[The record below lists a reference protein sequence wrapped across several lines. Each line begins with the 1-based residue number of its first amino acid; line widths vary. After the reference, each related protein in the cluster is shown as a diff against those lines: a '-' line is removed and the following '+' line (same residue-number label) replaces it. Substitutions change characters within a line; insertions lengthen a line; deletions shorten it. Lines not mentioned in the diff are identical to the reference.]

1 MKTHTLV
8 GQKRTVTGKKVKSLR
23 REGQIPA
30 TVYGKKVKSR
40 SVSVSAD
47 AFAKIYSVAGETGLV
62 ELSIDKEMSPVLI
75 HSVQVDPVYGK
86 TLHIEF
92 HQVDLKEKV
101 HAKVPVELI
110 GESPAVAQKLG
121 VLLTVLNDIEVEA
134 LPTDLPEK
142 ITLDVSTLVEV
153 NQELKVSDAPISKDV
168 TVLSDGTLTIVKVG
182 PRVTKEAEAQAAA
195 EEAQAAEAA
204 AASASTA
211 PATTEGQPAA
221 GETQKSEAAPADS
234 GATPTSKKP
243 A

>member
-23 REGQIPA
+23 REGLVPA

-47 AFAKIYSVAGETGLV
+47 AFAKIYSAAGETGLV
-62 ELSIDKEMSPVLI
+62 ELSVDKEMSPVLI

-134 LPTDLPEK
+134 LPADLPEK
-142 ITLDVSTLVEV
+142 ITLDVSTLAEV

-168 TVLSDGTLTIVKVG
+168 TVLSDGSLTIVKVG
-182 PRVTKEAEAQAAA
+182 SLVTKEAEVQAAA
-195 EEAQAAEAA
+195 EAAQAAEAA
-204 AASASTA
+204 AASAASTPA
-211 PATTEGQPAA
+211 ATEGKPATA
-221 GETQKSEAAPADS
+221 GETSKPEATAEG
-234 GATPTSKKP
+234 GATPTPKKP